1 MLYRNIRFL
10 LFKMTKRV
18 VIAFVILFLPV
29 FLINPVILNSSLLG
43 VVFSYISFYQF
54 SYTQSS
60 FLQKR
65 NKGILFVSYILR
77 LFIYGIPMGI
87 GLFYKNYFNFF
98 VILVFLFFFQSY
110 YIWIEFF
117 RSLRKVRRQNK

>member
-1 MLYRNIRFL
+1 
-10 LFKMTKRV
+10 MTKRV

>member
-29 FLINPVILNSSLLG
+29 FFINPVILNSSLLG

-77 LFIYGIPMGI
+77 LFIYGVPMGI
-87 GLFYKNYFNFF
+87 DYFIKT
-98 VILVFLFFFQSY
+98 ILIFL
-110 YIWIEFF
+110 
-117 RSLRKVRRQNK
+117 